1 MGVALSLSP
10 LAFYGQTEIQRDV
23 IASAGRIA
31 IPFEDTTSGDF
42 YEVPFTIGEVNVSL
56 HAGFGEQGEF
66 DFTEGFQQGDIVLI
80 PALEVFTA
88 STIAQCPQYYDG
100 SVVVNYGG
108 CVGPFNITL
117 VGNGD
122 TLFVDDL
129 PEDDMYVFENLDSGY
144 YQVTVRGSNFCAHR
158 DTPREVKNNTC
169 DVQIYT
175 GITPNGDGKNDQWI
189 VDNLEINP
197 INSVIIYN
205 R

>member
-1 MGVALSLSP
+1 M
-10 LAFYGQTEIQRDV
+10 
-23 IASAGRIA
+23 
-31 IPFEDTTSGDF
+31 
-42 YEVPFTIGEVNVSL
+42 
-56 HAGFGEQGEF
+56 
-66 DFTEGFQQGDIVLI
+66 
-80 PALEVFTA
+80 
-88 STIAQCPQYYDG
+88 
-100 SVVVNYGG
+100 
-108 CVGPFNITL
+108 
-117 VGNGD
+117 GNGD

-158 DTPREVKNNTC
+158 DTQRVEVKNNTC

-205 R
+205 RWGTKVWSGSNYDNQGVVWGGFDNNGQELPSGTYFYVIEVEGNSSASGSGWIQLTR